1 MRRDPYATTGSLA
14 RREPTRVARLVH
26 RPVPVTFLLAA
37 VCTLLAGVV
46 QSAGHPDLSA
56 TLATLGYVLGV
67 VGFFAGVVG
76 LVLEPPPTATPPRR
90 SP

>member
-14 RREPTRVARLVH
+14 RHAPTRVARLVH
-26 RPVPVTFLLAA
+26 RAVLVTFLSAA
-37 VCTLLAGVV
+37 VCTLLAGVG

-56 TLATLGYVLGV
+56 TLAALGYVLGV

-76 LVLEPPPTATPPRR
+76 LVLEPPSDRDTH
-90 SP
+90 